1 MALLYRCRRLSRL
14 VAEAARKDPELVER
28 LTWDFAGLTAT
39 AVLGEALRKSIDTL
53 HPVVELGDI
62 WALRRAAEVAEPRLE
77 GLRLLL
83 ALEGPEVGPDG
94 DTGRSRLHDA
104 SSLIA
109 AVEDAQLPAGDIAV
123 HTHIAHRGALKRAK
137 ADLDAPLSLIETR
150 VLSAV
155 LEGHTRPAIA
165 TEIGFSE
172 DMVRATQRSLGDK
185 LGESVLSFEELDD
198 DGGLKQL
205 QGLALAA
212 AEAGDFLLAWY
223 SLSDT

>member
-14 VAEAARKDPELVER
+14 VAEAARKDPELALR
-28 LTWDFAGLTAT
+28 LTWDFPGLTPT
-39 AVLGEALRKSIDTL
+39 AVLGEVLRESVDTL
-53 HPVVELGDI
+53 HPVVDFGDI
-62 WALRRAAEVAEPRLE
+62 WALRRAAEVADPPLK
-77 GLRLLL
+77 GLQVLLS
-83 ALEGPEVGPDG
+83 LEGPEVGPDG
-94 DTGRSRLHDA
+94 DTGHSRLHDA
-104 SSLIA
+104 GSLIA
-109 AVEDAQLPAGDIAV
+109 AVEDSQLPPGDVSV

-137 ADLDAPLSLIETR
+137 ARLEASLSLIETR

-172 DMVRATQRSLGDK
+172 DMVRATQRSLGEK
-185 LGESVLSFEELDD
+185 LGLSVLSFEELDD
-198 DGGLKQL
+198 DGGLKEL
-205 QGLALAA
+205 QTLALAV